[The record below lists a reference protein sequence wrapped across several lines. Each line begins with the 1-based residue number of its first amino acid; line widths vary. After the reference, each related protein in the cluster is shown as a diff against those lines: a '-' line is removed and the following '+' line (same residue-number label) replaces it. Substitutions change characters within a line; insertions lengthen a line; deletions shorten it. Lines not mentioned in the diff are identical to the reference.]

1 MLCQLCIILLHLQI
15 HLSCFLL
22 HMMLYTV
29 LALEG
34 LVLTCPEKG
43 IDIHTDFQDNETGM
57 FCCPLELQQNITVIR
72 TGNSQ
77 GELDLCQ
84 LDPVHAGVLTWLRR
98 IVPA

>member
-1 MLCQLCIILLHLQI
+1 
-15 HLSCFLL
+15 
-22 HMMLYTV
+22 MMLYTI

-43 IDIHTDFQDNETGM
+43 IDIHNDFQDNETGM

-77 GELDLCQ
+77 GELYLCQ
-84 LDPVHAGVLTWLRR
+84 LDLVQGGVLTWFRG
-98 IVPA
+98 IITA